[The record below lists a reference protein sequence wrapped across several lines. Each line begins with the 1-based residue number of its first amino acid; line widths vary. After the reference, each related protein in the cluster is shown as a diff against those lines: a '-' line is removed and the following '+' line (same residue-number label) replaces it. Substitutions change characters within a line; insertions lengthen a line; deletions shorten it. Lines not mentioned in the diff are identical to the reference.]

1 MTMNCKLVYKNL
13 LKTIAF
19 IAYIPVAIVLA
30 LVFGDFKDK
39 WDMISKKIN
48 NL

>member
-1 MTMNCKLVYKNL
+1 MTMNCKLVSKNL

-19 IAYIPVAIVLA
+19 IAYIPIAILLA

-39 WDMISKKIN
+39 WDMLSKKID